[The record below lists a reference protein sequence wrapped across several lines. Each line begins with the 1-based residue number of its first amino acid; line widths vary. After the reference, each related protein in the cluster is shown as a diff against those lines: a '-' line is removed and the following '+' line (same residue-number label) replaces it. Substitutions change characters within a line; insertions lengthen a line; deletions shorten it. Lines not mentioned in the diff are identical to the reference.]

1 MVIISLN
8 NFREPGSIL
17 MKGNYKFVLSFATL
31 AACTS
36 AFAQSTPPTYE
47 ADPSVYKIIFE
58 DQNFRVITGTWAPGV
73 TDKPHSHPVASVVY
87 TLTDCTLQVTSA
99 DGKTVTITPKAGGVT
114 AVPITASHTGRNIGP
129 AECRAVFIER
139 K

>member
-1 MVIISLN
+1 
-8 NFREPGSIL
+8 
-17 MKGNYKFVLSFATL
+17 MKRNYKFVVIVAMLV
-31 AACTS
+31 AAPCTA
-36 AFAQSTPPTYE
+36 AFAQSAPPTYQ
-47 ADPSVYKIIFE
+47 ADPSVYKLIFE

-87 TLTDCTLQVTSA
+87 ALTDCTLQVTSA

-114 AVPITASHTGRNIGP
+114 AVPITASHTGHNIGP
-129 AECRAVFIER
+129 AECRTVFVER